1 MFVGGG
7 GPTKANR
14 RRLLALLGA
23 GLAPALPA
31 LGQSEKSRRIGLL
44 LLSPFPPLIDPFLAT
59 LRDRGWSSGKNL
71 QVETRVTAPA
81 QSGAP
86 QMARELIA
94 KGASVIAVTGTA
106 NALAAREA
114 SRSVPIVMLAS
125 GYPVESGLA
134 ASLARPGGNVTGL
147 SVYAGTEIFGKD
159 VALFKEAV
167 PRLRELGIFWGY
179 APPGFPKVETDIVI
193 DEMTR
198 AASALGI
205 NLRLWLNPDMT
216 ALERTLIEAAVV
228 PLDAVFVS
236 AGGAQ
241 SAPEGIAKVA
251 EFCER
256 RRLPTMCDVVGNFFA
271 AGGVLSYSVDFRE
284 LGVRAAAFVDRIF
297 RGAKPAEMP
306 IEQPRR
312 FELVVNMKRARLIGM
327 SVPPSILTRAD
338 RVIE

>member
-1 MFVGGG
+1 
-7 GPTKANR
+7 
-14 RRLLALLGA
+14 LLLGPF
-23 GLAPALPA
+23 PALTN
-31 LGQSEKSRRIGLL
+31 
-44 LLSPFPPLIDPFLAT
+44 PFLAA
-59 LRDRGWSSGKNL
+59 LRDRGWALGKNL
-71 QVETRVTAPA
+71 QVETRVTAPEQPRA
-81 QSGAP
+81 A

-94 KGASVIAVTGTA
+94 KGASLIAVTGTA

-114 SRSVPIVMLAS
+114 STSVPIVALAC

-167 PRLRELGIFWGY
+167 PKLRNLGVFWGY
-179 APPGFPKVETDIVI
+179 APPAFPQVETDMVM
-193 DEMTR
+193 DEMRR
-198 AASALGI
+198 AGSALGI
-205 NLRLWLNPDMT
+205 HLKFWLNPDMR
-216 ALERTLIEAAVV
+216 ALERTLAEAATA

-241 SAPEGIAKVA
+241 SAPDGIDQVA
-251 EFCER
+251 QFCER
-256 RRLPTMCDVVGNFFA
+256 RRLPTMCDVAGNFFA
-271 AGGVLSYSVDFRE
+271 AGGVISYSVDFRE
-284 LGVRAAAFVDRIF
+284 LGVRGAAFVDRIL

-312 FELVVNMKRARLIGM
+312 FELVVSLKRARLIGM
-327 SVPPSILTRAD
+327 TIPRSILTRAD